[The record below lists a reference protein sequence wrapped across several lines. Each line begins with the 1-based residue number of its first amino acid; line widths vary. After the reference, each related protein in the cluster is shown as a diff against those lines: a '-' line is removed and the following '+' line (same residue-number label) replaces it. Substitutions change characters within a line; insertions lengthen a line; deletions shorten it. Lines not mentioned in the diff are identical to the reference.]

1 MLESLDAEGIIA
13 SASAS
18 SSIVSNPVYVQSDS
32 TTEIE
37 EWACSEKSAHV
48 VKDQRKDKRKKE
60 RRENVHVNLHV
71 DRTPTCTYS
80 SLTSY

>member
-1 MLESLDAEGIIA
+1 MHSSWNAGMLESLDAEGIIA

-37 EWACSEKSAHV
+37 DGLARRSPHMWLKIREKI
-48 VKDQRKDKRKKE
+48 KE
-60 RRENVHVNLHV
+60 RKREEKM
-71 DRTPTCTYS
+71 CM
-80 SLTSY
+80 